1 MANNVMIQPRD
12 ISPYASAIIDTLVGK
27 ADAKKLYIIANK
39 QRLQPDVQNGHAN
52 TAIEQ
57 MNIET

>member
-12 ISPYASAIIDTLVGK
+12 ISPHASAIIDTLIGK

-39 QRLQPDVQNGHAN
+39 QRLQPVVQNGHTN
-52 TAIEQ
+52 IVIEQ
-57 MNIET
+57 INIEI